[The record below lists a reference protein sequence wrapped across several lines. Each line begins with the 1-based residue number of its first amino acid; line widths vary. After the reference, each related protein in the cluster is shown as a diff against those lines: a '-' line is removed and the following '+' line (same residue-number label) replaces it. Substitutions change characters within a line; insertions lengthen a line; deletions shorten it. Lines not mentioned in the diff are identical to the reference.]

1 MATKVFEVA
10 AEKEALIEDT
20 GLTFSFEKGVK
31 ARKIKVHPPTS
42 GQVAILMSRLGR
54 HSTMN
59 DKMAGVI
66 DFFVGILDEQ
76 DYDYVVN
83 RLLDARDPLGIEEI
97 QSVMEWLM
105 EEWTGRPTK

>member
-1 MATKVFEVA
+1 MVTKVFEVA

-20 GLTFSFEKGVK
+20 GLEFSFEKGPK
-31 ARKIKVHPPTS
+31 GRKIKVHPPNS
-42 GQVAILMSRLGR
+42 GQVAILMARMGR
-54 HSTMN
+54 HSTFN

-66 DFFVGILDEQ
+66 DFFVGILDEA

-83 RLLDARDPLGIEEI
+83 RLLDPKDNLGIEEI
-97 QSVMEWLM
+97 QSVMEWLL

>member
-1 MATKVFEVA
+1 MVNKVFEVA
-10 AEKEALIEDT
+10 AEKEALIDDK
-20 GLTFSFEKGVK
+20 GLTFSFDKDG
-31 ARKIKVHPPTS
+31 RKMKVHPPKS
-42 GQVAILMSRLGR
+42 GQVALLMARMGR
-54 HSTMN
+54 HSSFS

-83 RLLDARDPLGIEEI
+83 RLLDPRDPLGIEEV
-97 QSVMEWLM
+97 QTVMEWLM